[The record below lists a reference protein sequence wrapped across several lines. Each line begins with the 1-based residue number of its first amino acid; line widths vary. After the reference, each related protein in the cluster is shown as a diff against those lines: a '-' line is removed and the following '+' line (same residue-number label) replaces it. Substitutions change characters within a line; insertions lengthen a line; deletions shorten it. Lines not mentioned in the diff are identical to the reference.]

1 VELRRVIW
9 SWETALGRLV
19 EREPSLGRAARRS
32 CRPIAA
38 ERTEDGRLAL
48 VLGCWWPPDLNDL
61 REATRVSRLDSA
73 LSEFLDDQVRTTMA
87 PWPGGMAPPR
97 PEPEPDEVQ
106 PPDVLVGLPREAR
119 EAATACESALERLL
133 FARAWTRG
141 LRLVCQYRALNY
153 RLDFALPQER
163 LGAEVIGWH
172 GPRPGRT
179 ARWEREQQLGA
190 DAWRIFYFPGAVVHR
205 DVERCVDE
213 LVTAARADSSVGEAP
228 SSQRSARGTAS

>member
-1 VELRRVIW
+1 
-9 SWETALGRLV
+9 
-19 EREPSLGRAARRS
+19 
-32 CRPIAA
+32 
-38 ERTEDGRLAL
+38 
-48 VLGCWWPPDLNDL
+48 
-61 REATRVSRLDSA
+61 
-73 LSEFLDDQVRTTMA
+73 LSEFLDDQVRTTIVA
-87 PWPGGMAPPR
+87 WPGGMAPPE
-97 PEPEPDEVQ
+97 PGPEPDEVP
-106 PPDVLVGLPREAR
+106 PPDLLAGLPLEAR
-119 EAATACESALERLL
+119 EQASACESALQRLF
-133 FARAWTRG
+133 FAQAWREG
-141 LRLVCQYRALNY
+141 LRLACQHPVLNY